1 METSVQAPDRRA
13 LFVGVDSYAAAGGSV
28 TRDLFDDEDNVYLED
43 TMLLDKLFAE
53 KFESKAEELRT

>member
-28 TRDLFDDEDNVYLED
+28 TRDLFDDEDNVLED
-43 TMLLDKLFAE
+43 TMLLDKLFSE
-53 KFESKAEELRT
+53 KLESKAEELRT